1 MEATKRDFAKCRGR
15 PAGWGRDLVEEARP
29 LPVSLLRQRGALSAG
44 FIGTLLWGDGSRAEV
59 RAQQGQL
66 EIVSP
71 SGWAQQLPLSCR
83 PCRLGG
89 HEQLLI
95 CPRCNRAR
103 RALYWTARG
112 FECRLCAD
120 LRYESQRLP
129 RDLRVLKKALRR
141 PQSTEFGKQGCWR
154 DVGIPRQ
161 HLHGAVTA
169 DCCDFHRG
177 QASLKEPRD
186 SFMA

>member
-1 MEATKRDFAKCRGR
+1 MTFQRWAEEMEAAKRNFAKCRGR

-29 LPVSLLRQRGALSAG
+29 LPINLLKQRGALSPG
-44 FIGTLLWGDGSRAEV
+44 FSGTLTWGDGSSAGV
-59 RAQQGQL
+59 RSMQGQL

-71 SGWAQQLPLSCR
+71 GGRVEQIPLSCR

-103 RALYWTARG
+103 RALYWAARG

-120 LRYESQRLP
+120 LRYESQRMS
-129 RDLRVLKKALRR
+129 RALRYLTKALKLTGKA
-141 PQSTEFGKQGCWR
+141 PQQ
-154 DVGIPRQ
+154 P
-161 HLHGAVTA
+161 
-169 DCCDFHRG
+169 
-177 QASLKEPRD
+177 
-186 SFMA
+186 

>member
-29 LPVSLLRQRGALSAG
+29 LPVS
-44 FIGTLLWGDGSRAEV
+44 GTLLWGDGSRAEV
-59 RAQQGQL
+59 RSQQGQL
-66 EIVSP
+66 EIISP

-141 PQSTEFGKQGCWR
+141 PQSTEFGK
-154 DVGIPRQ
+154 
-161 HLHGAVTA
+161 
-169 DCCDFHRG
+169 
-177 QASLKEPRD
+177 
-186 SFMA
+186 